1 MCELTRLEPLHTG
14 LKGADEVRLPAG
26 VPVPDGEAET
36 TLPVTVGQRRK
47 AHLLLNP
54 ARVQRVLDHL

>member
-1 MCELTRLEPLHTG
+1 MRELTRLETLHTG

-36 TLPVTVGQRRK
+36 ALPVTVGQRRQ
-47 AHLLLNP
+47 AHLLLRP
-54 ARVQRVLDHL
+54 ARLQRVFDYL